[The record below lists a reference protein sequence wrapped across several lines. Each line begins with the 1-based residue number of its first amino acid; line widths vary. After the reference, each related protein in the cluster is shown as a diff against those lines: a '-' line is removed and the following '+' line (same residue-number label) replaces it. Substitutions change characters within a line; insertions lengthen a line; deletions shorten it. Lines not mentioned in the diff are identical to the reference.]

1 VIKFI
6 ADVHAGSH
14 RGFATPTNRPGV
26 NSRLALALSVL
37 EQVFAPR
44 DSQTVVLGDLLDTD
58 RPSPQVITAV
68 MHSLSGC
75 SATPQQTIV
84 MRGNHDSSTPR
95 AGDNALGP
103 FKEAG
108 FTVIESPR
116 VLVYGDTALVLLPFN
131 PEPPSEWVPA
141 ALAALRSDIEH
152 HSGIHHLIIGS
163 HFGLSD
169 SDTPD
174 FLSGGALPVDTA
186 FALCSEYNACAWLS
200 GDWHSRKVWERGGVT
215 VAQVG
220 ALCPTGFDNPGLTGY
235 GSVWTFEDGR
245 LTWVELAGPRFVK
258 YKGVCAALD
267 EAASPTCTLRFAQV
281 TVKAGEEDDARSLLA
296 AAVEAGT
303 LAGFEV
309 ISDRNEALENAGE
322 TAAYVATAT
331 SFEAALERAVQR
343 LSVGAGVDRG
353 EVLRRAKQRVAQS
366 KGK

>member
-1 VIKFI
+1 
-6 ADVHAGSH
+6 
-14 RGFATPTNRPGV
+14 
-26 NSRLALALSVL
+26 
-37 EQVFAPR
+37 
-44 DSQTVVLGDLLDTD
+44 
-58 RPSPQVITAV
+58 
-68 MHSLSGC
+68 
-75 SATPQQTIV
+75 
-84 MRGNHDSSTPR
+84 
-95 AGDNALGP
+95 
-103 FKEAG
+103 
-108 FTVIESPR
+108 

-141 ALAALRSDIEH
+141 ALATLRPDIEY

-174 FLSGGALPVDTA
+174 FLSRGALPVDTA

-245 LTWVELAGPRFVK
+245 LTWTELPGPRFVK
-258 YKGVCAALD
+258 YKGVPEFARPSSRESRDHEQSCGAHGHKYKGIRAALD
-267 EAASPTCTLRFAQV
+267 EAPSPTCTLRFAQV

-303 LAGFEV
+303 LAGFDV
-309 ISDRNEALENAGE
+309 VADRNEALENAGE

-331 SFEAALERAVQR
+331 SFEAALERAVER

-353 EVLRRAKQRVAQS
+353 EVLRRAKQRVIQA